1 MQYGAGGIGRV
12 FVIRFDDGDDL
23 LECIKEVVDKEGIRA
38 GVIQLLGG
46 MQCASMVCGPRD
58 TVRPPEPMW
67 EGFTDGRELLGFGT
81 IFQSADGPS
90 IHLHGAVGRN
100 TETYT
105 GCIRK
110 NTRVFLLVEAVI
122 TELTGINASKKPDAQ
137 SGITML
143 RFE

>member
-1 MQYGAGGIGRV
+1 MQYSTGSIGRV
-12 FVIRFDDGDDL
+12 FVVRFDDGDDL
-23 LECIKEVVDKEGIRA
+23 IECIKEVARKEGIKA

-46 MQCASMVCGPRD
+46 MQCASMVCGPKD

-67 EGFTDGRELLGFGT
+67 EGFSDGREVLGFGT
-81 IFQSADGPS
+81 IFLSDGEPS

-100 TETYT
+100 KETLT
-105 GCIRK
+105 GCIRTK
-110 NTRVFLLVEAVI
+110 TRVFLLVEAVI
-122 TELTGINASKKPDAQ
+122 TEIIGINATKKPDAQ